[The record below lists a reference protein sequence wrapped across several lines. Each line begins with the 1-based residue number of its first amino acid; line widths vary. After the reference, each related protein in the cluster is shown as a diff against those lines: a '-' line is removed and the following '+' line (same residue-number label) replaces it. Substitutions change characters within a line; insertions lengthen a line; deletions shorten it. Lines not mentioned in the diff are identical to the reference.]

1 MCDFPT
7 ISKQIENMDFLNVIN
22 HRFMSSCAS
31 WKMVILARQI
41 RPGKPV
47 QLPRLLDS
55 ALRLTSVIIDGG
67 MDGGKAVIVWK
78 EDESRVPF

>member
-1 MCDFPT
+1 
-7 ISKQIENMDFLNVIN
+7 
-22 HRFMSSCAS
+22 MSSCAG

-55 ALRLTSVIIDGG
+55 ALRLTSVIMEG

>member
-1 MCDFPT
+1 
-7 ISKQIENMDFLNVIN
+7 
-22 HRFMSSCAS
+22 
-31 WKMVILARQI
+31 MVILARQI

-55 ALRLTSVIIDGG
+55 ALRLTSVI
-67 MDGGKAVIVWK
+67 MDGGLDGDKAVIVWK